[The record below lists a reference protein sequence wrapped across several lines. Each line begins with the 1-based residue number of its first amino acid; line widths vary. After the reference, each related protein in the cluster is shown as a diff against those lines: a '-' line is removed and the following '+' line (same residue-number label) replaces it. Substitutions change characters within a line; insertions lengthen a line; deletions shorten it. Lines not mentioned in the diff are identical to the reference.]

1 MVAGDLRFKYFQRT
15 VGIDQWY
22 LRQFIT
28 GTIEMARIRGESGPR
43 FTFDAHRSRERFL
56 RARATRV
63 GAGFRESVEERA
75 GSVLFWWIRLTGTV
89 EQVYGLCG
97 NIYLKRP
104 LRYGRTELSV
114 RPRGETTPWKTTSS
128 AVSVSGSVVFPDQNP
143 RNFARKKK
151 TPPLASDRA
160 KLIRNWLSEI
170 SQITRS

>member
-1 MVAGDLRFKYFQRT
+1 
-15 VGIDQWY
+15 
-22 LRQFIT
+22 
-28 GTIEMARIRGESGPR
+28 MARIRGESGPR

-114 RPRGETTPWKTTSS
+114 RPRGENNAVKDGLVGRLGFRKCRVSQRKSPKLCAKKGNTSS
-128 AVSVSGSVVFPDQNP
+128 LC
-143 RNFARKKK
+143 FAR
-151 TPPLASDRA
+151 
-160 KLIRNWLSEI
+160 N
-170 SQITRS
+170 